1 MDPTSCSHVVSG
13 GEDDK
18 AFVWK
23 LSDGKIKFTCNGRL
37 TLIILQQRNMAS
49 NHVYVEVFVPFLE
62 KSYLINWS
70 HFEILEKIC

>member
-23 LSDGKIKFTCNGRL
+23 LSDGKTKFTCNGKL

-49 NHVYVEVFVPFLE
+49 NHVLYIEVFVPFLE

-70 HFEILEKIC
+70 HF